1 MKKISDTRHYT
12 SMILLLKRIK
22 RKNLAVNSSKID
34 WHIQNY
40 ESLLELVQDR

>member
-12 SMILLLKRIK
+12 NMILLLKRIK
-22 RKNLAVNSSKID
+22 RKEQAADISKID

-40 ESLLELVQDR
+40 ENLLKLVQDR